1 MTAAQIVLEALK
13 GGTFDENAR
22 NAMRSLTPADRSSQ
36 LENAL
41 IRSLD
46 ATDDPRVRNAAANAS
61 SDIRSTAA
69 LEHVRKLLHSP
80 KTAGAR
86 GTLLYALKEA
96 KTALSLDELVDVLVS
111 NDLEACEEALS
122 FLEDKLVNPFDHG
135 DLARAIERLT
145 AASAQ
150 EKSREKCDL
159 LADAIATLSAS
170 D

>member
-13 GGTFDENAR
+13 AGTFDENAR

-46 ATDDPRVRNAAANAS
+46 ATGDPRVRNAAANAS
-61 SDIRSTAA
+61 SDIRSTA
-69 LEHVRKLLHSP
+69 
-80 KTAGAR
+80 GAR
-86 GTLLYALKEA
+86 GTLLYALKQA
-96 KTALSLDELVDVLVS
+96 KTALSLDELVDALVS

-145 AASAQ
+145 AANAG
-150 EKSREKCDL
+150 EKPREV
-159 LADAIATLSAS
+159 
-170 D
+170 